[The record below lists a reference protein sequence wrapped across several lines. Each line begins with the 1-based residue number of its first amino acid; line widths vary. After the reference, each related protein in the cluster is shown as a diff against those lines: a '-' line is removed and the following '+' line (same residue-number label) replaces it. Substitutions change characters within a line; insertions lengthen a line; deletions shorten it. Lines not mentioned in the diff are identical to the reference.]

1 MAIKF
6 LNTVQVDT
14 DVLYVNTANDRVGI
28 GTTNPSQKLH
38 VSSGKVL
45 VDVTSSVGTELVLQN
60 LAVDQ
65 FAADKNYH
73 EINFIT
79 SSTSSET
86 TGGYVRIKAGQEVS
100 GNDNRSYLGFWT
112 APDDGTVTE
121 KMRIDSTGNVGI
133 GTTSPSAKL
142 NVVAGTGSPTVLLG
156 RATGQASIK
165 ADTDSSGHLIIDS
178 STGHVYINN
187 YVNKNIYLANGG
199 GNVGIGTTSPGNKLE
214 VVGSNAVRIHDGTD
228 QGSIFFRGDR
238 DDVYIKE
245 SGYQLLFG
253 APSGMLFELDTNNN
267 DGDVF
272 NVMHRGS
279 SRMYINGATGNV
291 GIGTTSPNHKL
302 DIYSNENIPLRV
314 HRPSNAN
321 LNSGGAWG
329 IGFSTRGDAANSTTD
344 TRAGI
349 FSYYNGNLFL
359 AANNSNIASSPIS
372 SARLTILNNGRVG
385 IGTISPGYPFS
396 LENSDTGLISRIYN
410 TNADGQGLL
419 IRAGA
424 TTSATRVLQIA
435 SSNDTKIMTVNSNG
449 RVGIGTTNPA
459 QKLQVNGGSIYSN
472 GGDFYVN
479 DNRGLIAVGNLIF
492 KTFDSGYQERMRIT
506 TAGNVGIG
514 ITAPL
519 QPLSIEKTV
528 SPLIKIRCTTNGGG
542 AGIEFNDNGTSA
554 TSQNGRITYYHSD
567 GASQGGGSSYWLT
580 GQDDQTLVLAN
591 NGRVVVQKSG
601 SASEVGYGFYD
612 DINTGMYRVSADALG
627 FSTGGT
633 RRLDMNSSGVRIG
646 TGSRVTTILDQDNMS
661 SDSNTALATQ
671 QSIKTYVDNAV
682 AGVPIGDYLPL
693 SAGPSYPLTN
703 SLYISSSGANGLILK
718 QDTSAGS
725 NSGRIF
731 FQTDTAAEGVCIMNS
746 NGRLDFRTGSD
757 PTSTSGN
764 IKMVLTNAGNVG
776 IGTTNPQ
783 GSLHVVGPTGGQ
795 GSIYVSDK
803 DNGEGSLDSLL
814 ITKSGTTSF
823 IYNRDSGDLRLG
835 ANDQSSIMSINSAGN
850 VGIGT
855 TSPNHKLDIESAS
868 SSASIRLKRIDTS
881 DSLILL
887 EGSSYGYLQNTTGPL
902 GLGGSNDERDILID
916 TTGNVGIGTTSPS
929 QKLDVSG
936 IIAVNGVKFL
946 STIGSE
952 SYIWNNTGG
961 LSVVDDTGNTVQLR
975 IKDNGNVG
983 IGTTNPRTKLHVTG
997 LTGDDDPSLGSSTAP
1012 LFVSNTAD
1020 SYGLNIGVQSSGT
1033 SWLQSQSNS
1042 SSIAYDLSLNPL
1054 GGNVGVGTT
1063 SPSEKLVVDGKIRS
1077 LGGTSSADFYSTGN
1091 DALIVNN
1098 GTQNLKFWNNGSERM
1113 RIKGDGNVGIGTTSP
1128 SSKLQVAGGIQ
1139 MADDTD
1145 TASASKVG
1153 TMRYRTSGNNSY
1165 VDMCMQ
1171 TGATT
1176 YAWINIVQNNW

>member
-1 MAIKF
+1 MALKF
-6 LNTVQVDT
+6 LNNG
-14 DVLYVNTANDRVGI
+14 YFAGKVGI
-28 GTTNPSQKLH
+28 GTDSPSSNLDIEDASG
-38 VSSGKVL
+38 VTIDINSSSG
-45 VDVTSSVGTELVLQN
+45 DGMFRFQ
-60 LAVDQ
+60 
-65 FAADKNYH
+65 
-73 EINFIT
+73 
-79 SSTSSET
+79 
-86 TGGYVRIKAGQEVS
+86 
-100 GNDNRSYLGFWT
+100 
-112 APDDGTVTE
+112 DDGTTKWAIGRDNTQQNFVFSNSAGLASDNVLTLAHSTGNVGIGTNSPSE
-121 KMRIDSTGNVGI
+121 KLEVDGTIKVVHTDNSYAKYMGQGVFFNRAENYIAPLANNTSTLNIGYNGAKWGNIEINGAFIKFENGPNEFMRISSSGNVGI
-133 GTTSPSAKL
+133 GTTSPNANLVVRGSGLVSQDFFHIEDSGGVRMLEVTSDAAGNSNLQVKDTAGATKSLINSAG
-142 NVVAGTGSPTVLLG
+142 NS
-156 RATGQASIK
+156 
-165 ADTDSSGHLIIDS
+165 
-178 STGHVYINN
+178 YFN
-187 YVNKNIYLANGG
+187 G
-199 GNVGIGTTSPGNKLE
+199 GNVGIGTTSPDNKLT
-214 VVGSNAVRIHDGTD
+214 VKATNCIIDAQSTADSQTIGFRAGYLNHATLCG
-228 QGSIFFRGDR
+228 FFRYTTGDAQL
-238 DDVYIKE
+238 YIDNE
-245 SGYQLLFG
+245 F
-253 APSGMLFELDTNNN
+253 
-267 DGDVF
+267 
-272 NVMHRGS
+272 
-279 SRMYINGATGNV
+279 TGNNGV
-291 GIGTTSPNHKL
+291 YS
-302 DIYSNENIPLRV
+302 DINFRNK
-314 HRPSNAN
+314 A
-321 LNSGGAWG
+321 
-329 IGFSTRGDAANSTTD
+329 
-344 TRAGI
+344 
-349 FSYYNGNLFL
+349 
-359 AANNSNIASSPIS
+359 
-372 SARLTILNNGRVG
+372 
-385 IGTISPGYPFS
+385 
-396 LENSDTGLISRIYN
+396 
-410 TNADGQGLL
+410 
-419 IRAGA
+419 
-424 TTSATRVLQIA
+424 
-435 SSNDTKIMTVNSNG
+435 
-449 RVGIGTTNPA
+449 
-459 QKLQVNGGSIYSN
+459 NGGTSLI
-472 GGDFYVN
+472 
-479 DNRGLIAVGNLIF
+479 NRM
-492 KTFDSGYQERMRIT
+492 K
-506 TAGNVGIG
+506 
-514 ITAPL
+514 
-519 QPLSIEKTV
+519 
-528 SPLIKIRCTTNGGG
+528 IK
-542 AGIEFNDNGTSA
+542 
-554 TSQNGRITYYHSD
+554 
-567 GASQGGGSSYWLT
+567 GST
-580 GQDDQTLVLAN
+580 
-591 NGRVVVQKSG
+591 
-601 SASEVGYGFYD
+601 
-612 DINTGMYRVSADALG
+612 
-627 FSTGGT
+627 
-633 RRLDMNSSGVRIG
+633 
-646 TGSRVTTILDQDNMS
+646 
-661 SDSNTALATQ
+661 
-671 QSIKTYVDNAV
+671 
-682 AGVPIGDYLPL
+682 
-693 SAGPSYPLTN
+693 
-703 SLYISSSGANGLILK
+703 
-718 QDTSAGS
+718 
-725 NSGRIF
+725 
-731 FQTDTAAEGVCIMNS
+731 
-746 NGRLDFRTGSD
+746 
-757 PTSTSGN
+757 
-764 IKMVLTNAGNVG
+764 GNVG

-1145 TASASKVG
+1145 TASATKVG
-1153 TMRYRTSGNNSY
+1153 TMRYRTATNEPVPVTGTDLVINGDFSNGTTGWSFGAGWAVSNGGATVSTAGVTTDVRQAISYVANISAATKFRYRFEITNITAGSLRLFVNKPTFTQIANVNAVGVYEYVVEVSTGSNGMFYLYSTSSSGNTFQGTVTNVSVLEVTEEDASY
-1165 VDMCMQ
+1165 ADMCMQ
-1171 TGATT
+1171 TGAST
-1176 YAWINIVQNNW
+1176 YEWVNIVRNTY